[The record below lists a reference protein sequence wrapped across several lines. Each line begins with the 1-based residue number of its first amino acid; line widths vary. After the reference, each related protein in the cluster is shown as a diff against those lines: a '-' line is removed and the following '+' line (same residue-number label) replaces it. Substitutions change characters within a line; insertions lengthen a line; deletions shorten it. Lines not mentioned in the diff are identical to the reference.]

1 MHFKPRLLVVDDE
14 HRQLDAL
21 CIMLEI
27 ADYDVTGCRNPTDAL
42 AALRE
47 HDFDVL
53 LSDLKMPGLDG
64 VSLAREAVILRP
76 DLVALVMTGHGSV
89 DSAVDAMQAGVLD
102 YIQKPFRI
110 SEIRPVISRALEVR
124 RLRVTNSQ
132 LLKSATEANAQL
144 MLVNRE
150 LDALAGRVAH
160 DLQAVMQVT
169 EGFAVAL
176 QASATPKLDD
186 KERHYLQRIVDTSV
200 RGNRLVHDLLAFARL
215 GVSPIECRPEDLAS
229 VLRRAQHFVEAEAHD
244 RRIEWDIGDLP
255 TLPCD
260 ASLVQQVFVN
270 LLSNALKYTRGSDPA
285 RIRVEAEP
293 REMGYEIRI
302 RDNGVGFDPA
312 YADRLFKPFERL
324 HGAAQFEGNG
334 MGLANVKRIIERHGG
349 EVRAHSA
356 PGEGALFAFT
366 LPGVVAADSQSG
378 VTAASWPAPAA
389 VTKSNALRVLLID
402 DDPTVL
408 MSLTNMLEMDGHFV
422 GTAAGGQIGVD
433 AFESALRTG
442 TGYDVVITDYSMPHM
457 GGGAVARSIKA
468 AQPRTRVIVLTGW
481 GAPLDSL
488 DDWHA
493 HVDDVLSKPARLAE
507 LRKTLAAAHRPGV

>member
-1 MHFKPRLLVVDDE
+1 MQGKPRLLVVDDE
-14 HRQLDAL
+14 LRQLDAL

-64 VSLAREAVILRP
+64 VSLVREAVVLRP
-76 DLVALVMTGHGSV
+76 DLVAIVMTGHGSV

-110 SEIRPVISRALEVR
+110 SEIRPVIARALEVR

-144 MLVNRE
+144 VVVNLE

-169 EGFAVAL
+169 EGFAEAL
-176 QASATPKLDD
+176 QASAAPKLDD
-186 KERHYLQRIVDTSV
+186 KERHYLRRIVDTSA

-215 GVSPIECRPEDLAS
+215 GVSPIECRPENLSS
-229 VLRRAQHFVEAEAHD
+229 VLHRAQQFVEAEAQD
-244 RRIEWDIGDLP
+244 RRVEWDIGELP

-260 ASLVQQVFVN
+260 ASLLQQVFAN

-285 RIRVEAEP
+285 RIRVEAES
-293 REMGYEIRI
+293 RDSGYEIRI
-302 RDNGVGFDPA
+302 LDNGVGFDPTF
-312 YADRLFKPFERL
+312 ADRLFKPFERL

-366 LPGVVAADSQSG
+366 LPGVGASG
-378 VTAASWPAPAA
+378 TQAGAAASTGPAPADA
-389 VTKSNALRVLLID
+389 AKPGALRVLLID

-408 MSLTNMLEMDGHFV
+408 MSLTNMLEMDGHLV

-433 AFESALRTG
+433 AFERALQIG
-442 TGYDVVITDYSMPHM
+442 TAYDVVITDYSMPHM
-457 GGGAVARSIKA
+457 NGGEVARAIKA
-468 AQPRTRVIVLTGW
+468 AQPRSRVIVLTGW
-481 GAPLDSL
+481 RAPLESL

-507 LRKTLAAAHRPGV
+507 LRKALAAASRPGV